1 MESRFGLP
9 KNKVFC
15 LLSLSLLVLF
25 VLTLA
30 GCGAPAGKGGAG
42 GKGDAGKP
50 AKPVKV
56 GVIDCFTGP
65 PTTYSQDS
73 LDGFKLAIE
82 EINKQ
87 GGPKIE
93 FVQRDD
99 QFKVDQALNWA
110 KELVM
115 REQVD
120 VLAGTI
126 NSAASLAV
134 SSYAKDNKVPF
145 LVWGAMSDKISGEAG
160 HRYVFQMLPNTAM
173 IGQSG
178 AVQASRLPYKKYWL
192 AGSDYEYGHSIV
204 SNFWAKLQKMK
215 PDVQKVGESWW
226 RVGESDYIPY
236 INKIRTARPEVLIV
250 GAGGADVVNFLK
262 AVKATGLARDMQI
275 WAHMAID
282 LSTLNPLKAEAPEGV
297 LGTTSYLYYYPDTP
311 ANKAFA
317 EAFKKAYNRE
327 PAAFAI
333 YGYLTGKFIA
343 EAARKAGGADR
354 EKLIDALEGLTL
366 DSPVGPV
373 TIRQFDHQVM
383 MPMFFGKTVKKEGLP
398 YLVGGEI
405 TTLAADQ
412 IVPPVE
418 EIREK
423 RAQAK

>member
-1 MESRFGLP
+1 M
-9 KNKVFC
+9 KNNS
-15 LLSLSLLVLF
+15 LLSRKKRIFFAGFILLF
-25 VLTLA
+25 VLALA
-30 GCGAPAGKGGAG
+30 GCGAPAGKEGPA

-50 AKPVKV
+50 AKPIKV
-56 GVIDCFTGP
+56 GIIDCFTGP
-65 PTTYSQDS
+65 ATTYSQDS

-99 QFKVDQALNWA
+99 QFKVDLALNWA
-110 KELVM
+110 KELVL

-134 SSYAKDNKVPF
+134 SNYAKENKVPF

-173 IGQSG
+173 IGQAG
-178 AVQASRLPYKKYWL
+178 AVQMAKFPYTRYWL
-192 AGSDYEYGHSIV
+192 AGSDYEYGHAVVNNLWS
-204 SNFWAKLQKMK
+204 KLQKMK
-215 PDVQKVGESWW
+215 PDVQKAGESWW
-226 RVGESDYIPY
+226 RVGEPDFTPY
-236 INKIRTARPEVLIV
+236 INSIRAAKPEVLIV

-262 AVKATGLARDMQI
+262 AVKATGLSKNMQI

-282 LSTLNPLKAEAPEGV
+282 LSTLRPLGAEAPEGV
-297 LGTTSYLYYYPDTP
+297 LGTSSYLFYYPETP
-311 ANKAFA
+311 ENKAFA

-327 PAAFAI
+327 PASFAI

-343 EAARKAGGADR
+343 EAVKKAGGTDR

-366 DSPVGPV
+366 NSPVGAV

-383 MPMFFGKTVKKEGLP
+383 MPMFFGKTTKGKDLP
-398 YLVGGEI
+398 FLVAGEI

-412 IVPPVE
+412 IIPPVE
-418 EIREK
+418 EIQKK
-423 RAQAK
+423 RSK